1 VNWLKLGATIFVGLI
16 LIVGSASIV
25 SFMGDP
31 FGIQQRKTDNAVAE
45 AIKAKGDAATNDAQS
60 NVGIDWSK
68 IAANATTRDSRLAT
82 IGTTNAQQIQKAPG
96 ANAPLT
102 DGYIAAVN
110 AGLCNYE
117 STPRA
122 GCS

>member
-1 VNWLKLGATIFVGLI
+1 MNWLKLAATIFVGLI

-102 DGYIAAVN
+102 DGYITAVN

-122 GCS
+122 SCS